1 MIDLDIIIPVYNSST
16 SIKKLIERLNTWSK
30 NTTHQ
35 FQVIFIDDN
44 SHDDSSEKIL
54 AETKNFDFQLIQ
66 LAKNYGQHTA
76 TAIGLSKSSAPF
88 VATIDDDLQHN
99 PFELENL
106 FKTLINEDVD
116 LVYGVYL
123 KKEHHAFRNFGSWF
137 LKRLLHL
144 AGLNYNSVTSFRL
157 MKAKVTKTF
166 KNTNSIS
173 NIIFIDEYLARIA
186 KKQSFT
192 IINHYNREMGSSSY
206 TNWKLI
212 KFTSKI
218 VLFHTSIPLRFITR
232 FGLIMSVIFF
242 LFGFY
247 FIYNK
252 IMYNVPLGY
261 TSLIV
266 ALFFSTG
273 MILLSLGIIGEYI
286 RKIWISQNNL
296 DKVIISEQW
305 KS

>member
-16 SIKKLIERLNTWSK
+16 SIKKLIERLNSWSK
-30 NTTHQ
+30 NSSHK

-54 AETKNFDFQLIQ
+54 AEPKDFDFQVIQ

-76 TAIGLSKSSAPF
+76 TAIGLSKSTAPF
-88 VATIDDDLQHN
+88 VATIDDDLQHD

-106 FKTLINEDVD
+106 YKTLIDENVD
-116 LVYGVYL
+116 LVYGTYH
-123 KKEHHAFRNFGSWF
+123 KKEHHTFRNFGSWL
-137 LKRLLHL
+137 LKKILHL
-144 AGLNYNSVTSFRL
+144 AGLNYNTVTSFRL
-157 MKAKVTKTF
+157 MKAKVAKTF
-166 KNTNSIS
+166 KNTNNIS

-192 IINHYNREMGSSSY
+192 IINHYNREIGNSSY
-206 TNWKLI
+206 TSWKLI
-212 KFTSKI
+212 KFTLKI
-218 VLFHTSIPLRFITR
+218 ILFHTSIPLRFITR

-252 IMYNVPLGY
+252 LMYNVPLGY

-296 DKVIISEQW
+296 DQVIISEQW

>member
-1 MIDLDIIIPVYNSST
+1 MIELDIVIPVYNSSD
-16 SIKKLIERLNTWSK
+16 SVKSLIERLNSFAESA
-30 NTTHQ
+30 THK
-35 FQVIFIDDN
+35 FQVIFVDDG
-44 SHDDSSEKIL
+44 SHDDSAEKIL
-54 AETKNFDFQLIQ
+54 AEPKKFDYQLIQ

-76 TAIGLSKSSAPF
+76 TAIGLSLSTAPY
-88 VATIDDDLQHN
+88 VATVDDDLQHD
-99 PFELENL
+99 PFEIEQLLNKL
-106 FKTLINEDVD
+106 KNEDAD
-116 LVYGVYL
+116 LVYGVYR
-123 KKEHHAFRNFGSWF
+123 KKEHHKFRNFGSKV
-137 LKRLLHL
+137 LKKTLHL
-144 AGLNYNSVTSFRL
+144 AGLNYNEATSFRL
-157 MKAKVTKTF
+157 MKSKVTNTF
-166 KNTNSIS
+166 KNNAPT
-173 NIIFIDEYLARIA
+173 NIIFIEEYLGRIA
-186 KKQSFT
+186 KKQSFAF
-192 IINHYNREMGSSSY
+192 INHRNRETGNSSY

-212 KFTSKI
+212 KFTLKI
-218 VLFHTSIPLRFITR
+218 ILYHTSFPLRFITR
-232 FGLIMSVIFF
+232 FGLIMSIIFF
-242 LFGFY
+242 LLGFY